1 MLAQENAI
9 ESALH
14 SFFATSSDWIA
25 ESQFCSVLYNAAPLT
40 PSQIKE
46 LRDVIY
52 SPTILPDGSV
62 DAVIELGAGS
72 TGDAQISPPDTGLS
86 RPSGDT
92 AVPLYNNLQ
101 PAESDLEPSQK
112 NLGLWRRKKRP
123 ERQDT

>member
-1 MLAQENAI
+1 MLWFLVLRGAI
-9 ESALH
+9 N
-14 SFFATSSDWIA
+14 SFIN
-25 ESQFCSVLYNAAPLT
+25 Q
-40 PSQIKE
+40 E

-62 DAVIELGAGS
+62 DAVIESGAGS
-72 TGDAQISPPDTGLS
+72 TGDAQISPPDTGLF

-101 PAESDLEPSQK
+101 PAESDLELSQK

>member
-1 MLAQENAI
+1 MLEQESAI

-14 SFFATSSDWIA
+14 SFFATSSDCIA
-25 ESQFCSVLYNAAPLT
+25 ESQFCGGLYYAAPLT
-40 PSQIKE
+40 PSQIQE

-62 DAVIELGAGS
+62 DAVIESGAGS

-92 AVPLYNNLQ
+92 DVPLYNNLQ

-112 NLGLWRRKKRP
+112 TLGLWRRKKRP